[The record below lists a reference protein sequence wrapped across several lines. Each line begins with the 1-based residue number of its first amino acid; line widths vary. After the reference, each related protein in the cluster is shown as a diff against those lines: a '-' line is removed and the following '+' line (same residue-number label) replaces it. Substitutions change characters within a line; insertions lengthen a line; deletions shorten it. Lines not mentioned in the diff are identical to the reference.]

1 MRASARSASAPTA
14 AIVHADAAHAVAL
27 VDAVDVVHAVASAVG
42 GALFGPQLARL
53 PVFDNLF
60 VAAQVAGLKRS
71 DVGGLDRA
79 DNLFVAVLSSLGYGA
94 YLVYFHVFDT
104 KGALQL
110 QSL

>member
-1 MRASARSASAPTA
+1 M
-14 AIVHADAAHAVAL
+14 
-27 VDAVDVVHAVASAVG
+27 
-42 GALFGPQLARL
+42 
-53 PVFDNLF
+53 
-60 VAAQVAGLKRS
+60 AGLKRS